1 MESRFP
7 VLLSALLLVCGSFS
21 WSSSAGPAGPLS
33 GWLSSIGVSAA
44 VGDGS
49 GSVSLVSC
57 SGDSCSV
64 TLGGSGARAHV
75 LGTTIGL
82 TGTDGDRAT
91 LRVEDRDV
99 SCTVGRTTPVGGLQL
114 TCTEVADGR
123 VAFTVTRG

>member
-1 MESRFP
+1 MDSRLP
-7 VLLSALLLVCGSFS
+7 VLLSALLLVCAPFT

-44 VGDGS
+44 AGGGS

-75 LGTTIGL
+75 LGTTIRIIDV
-82 TGTDGDRAT
+82 DGDRAT
-91 LRVEDRDV
+91 LRVGDQDLP
-99 SCTVGRTTPVGGLQL
+99 CTAGRTTSAGGLRL

-123 VAFTVTRG
+123 VAITVTRG